1 MVKRCTNY
9 LKHMLIH
16 LTSFIINYLLFILLM
31 NLIKGDNIISIQI
44 INLIAWIVSMFFIFF
59 VDKLFVPDLVN
70 EHNSNELYKFIL
82 VRILSLIIEVLILF
96 IFVSVLQNDLGIV
109 KLVSLVVL
117 FFFNNF
123 YVNHIKFN

>member
-1 MVKRCTNY
+1 MVKKFTSY
-9 LKHMLIH
+9 FKYMVIH
-16 LTSFIINYLLFILLM
+16 LISFVLNYFIFIFLM
-31 NLIKGDNIISIQI
+31 NFVKGDNVIFIQI
-44 INLIAWIVSMFFIFF
+44 TNFIAWIISMLFIFF

-96 IFVSVLQNDLGIV
+96 IFVSVLQNDFGIV
-109 KLVSLVVL
+109 KLVSLIAL

>member
-1 MVKRCTNY
+1 MAKKFTSYFKYMV
-9 LKHMLIH
+9 IH
-16 LTSFIINYLLFILLM
+16 LISFVLNYFIFIFLM
-31 NLIKGDNIISIQI
+31 NFIKGDNVIFIQI
-44 INLIAWIVSMFFIFF
+44 TNFIAWIISMLFIFF

>member
-1 MVKRCTNY
+1 MVKKIANYFKYMIIHLISFVLNY
-9 LKHMLIH
+9 LI
-16 LTSFIINYLLFILLM
+16 FILLM

-96 IFVSVLQNDLGIV
+96 IFVSVLQNDLYIV
-109 KLVSLVVL
+109 KLISLITL
-117 FFFNNF
+117 FFFNSF
-123 YVNHIKFN
+123 YVSHIKFN

>member
-1 MVKRCTNY
+1 MVKKFINY
-9 LKHMLIH
+9 FKYMIIH
-16 LTSFIINYLLFILLM
+16 LTSFVLNYLIFILLM

-96 IFVSVLQNDLGIV
+96 IFVSVLQNDLYIV
-109 KLVSLVVL
+109 KLISLITL
-117 FFFNNF
+117 FFFNSF
-123 YVNHIKFN
+123 YVSHIKFN

>member
-1 MVKRCTNY
+1 MAKKFTSYFKYMV
-9 LKHMLIH
+9 IH
-16 LTSFIINYLLFILLM
+16 LISFVLNYFIFIFLM
-31 NLIKGDNIISIQI
+31 NFIKGDNVIFIQI
-44 INLIAWIVSMFFIFF
+44 INFIAWIISMLFIFF

>member
-1 MVKRCTNY
+1 MVKKFTNY
-9 LKHMLIH
+9 FKYMMIH
-16 LTSFIINYLLFILLM
+16 LISFILNYLIFILLM
-31 NLIKGDNIISIQI
+31 NFIKGDNIISIQI
-44 INLIAWIVSMFFIFF
+44 INFVAWIISMLFIFF
-59 VDKLFVPDLVN
+59 IDKLFVPDLVN

-109 KLVSLVVL
+109 KLVSLIAL